1 MAGVYGEIDSRA
13 DFDRVLGE
21 AMAFTGKIL
30 KQNPKNRL
38 VEVIDTE
45 LDAMWRW
52 SSAGRVPTEDER
64 ESIDIALLA
73 VREIEPTD
81 DPQVQEWADK
91 LKVLNHYFEAW
102 PTDDEAASATDD
114 DFFDSDDDED

>member
-13 DFDRVLGE
+13 DFDRILGE
-21 AMAFTGKIL
+21 AMAFTGRVL

-52 SSAGRVPTEDER
+52 SSGGRAPTEDER
-64 ESIDIALLA
+64 KSIDIALLA

-81 DPQVQEWADK
+81 DPQVQAWADQ
-91 LKVLNHYFEAW
+91 LKILNHYFEDW
-102 PTDDEAASATDD
+102 PTDDQAANATDD
-114 DFFDSDDDED
+114 DFFDAEDDED